1 MAIIQGLLGHATG
14 VDVDEAKETFGGLLI
29 RDEEILGAYK
39 WSRDQVVFTTHRIIH
54 EDVKG
59 LTGKKK
65 SFLSI
70 PYSSVVKFSKE
81 GAGWMDMDAELR
93 IWVRDEDEPIE
104 WEFRKSDAVNDLFT
118 ILSEGVLSNGNG

>member
-1 MAIIQGLLGHATG
+1 M
-14 VDVDEAKETFGGLLI
+14 LI
-29 RDEEILGAYK
+29 RDEDILGAYK

-104 WEFRKSDAVNDLFT
+104 WEFRKSEAVNDLFT